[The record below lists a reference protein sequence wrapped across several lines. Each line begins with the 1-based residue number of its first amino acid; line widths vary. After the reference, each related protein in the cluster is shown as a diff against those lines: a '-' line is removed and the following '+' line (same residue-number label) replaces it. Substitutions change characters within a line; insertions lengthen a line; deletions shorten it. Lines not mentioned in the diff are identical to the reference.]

1 MRGPREAI
9 TNLSD
14 YISSIRN
21 DQLLANRHNDLMK
34 EGTRYFYTDTNGV
47 KHWVDPEIAKSGKY
61 QVSSNGIKSV
71 DGITNWTNYELTG
84 VTPNNPNASTQN
96 TPDQNNGS
104 AINPT

>member
-14 YISSIRN
+14 YIRSIRN

-34 EGTRYFYTDTNGV
+34 EGTRYFYTDTNKV
-47 KHWVDPEIAKSGKY
+47 RHWVDPEIAKSGKY

-71 DGITNWTNYELTG
+71 DGITNWTDYELTG
-84 VTPNNPNASTQN
+84 VTPDTSK
-96 TPDQNNGS
+96 
-104 AINPT
+104 